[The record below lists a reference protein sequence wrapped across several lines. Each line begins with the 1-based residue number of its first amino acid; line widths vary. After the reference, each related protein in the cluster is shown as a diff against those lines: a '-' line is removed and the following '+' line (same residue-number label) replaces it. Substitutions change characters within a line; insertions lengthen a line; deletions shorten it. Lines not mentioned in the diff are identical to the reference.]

1 MKDLISNYE
10 FIVGGNAEE
19 TLAEETEVTEEAKKK
34 KPVLGATEEC
44 LADAPAPEMLPT
56 A

>member
-1 MKDLISNYE
+1 MKDLVANYQ

-19 TLAEETEVTEEAKKK
+19 TLVEETGVTEEAKKK
-34 KPVLGATEEC
+34 KPVLDAVEEC
-44 LADAPAPEMLPT
+44 LADAAEMLPT